1 MREEIEKL
9 SDEELEKQFQESI
22 DIEERVELDKERIRR
37 AKDILLNVK
46 NGYDIEKFLNM
57 FHWSTTYKDNV
68 FHLVNE
74 DYNIQNSQEVM
85 VLLNKKLLV
94 DAILAK
100 TTDISGHNKLI
111 ENLNEKNLII
121 VNNILQHTT
130 NSNSFTLSMQE
141 LKKFVSEPCLLTE
154 KEIEA
159 LKGESKNDGTENTKQ
174 TNTRERESTDRQAPD
189 RPSRMA
195 DRDRQWSRAYDS
207 EDENTGRKYIDEY
220 LQPPASADIIEDD
233 SEVEE

>member
-1 MREEIEKL
+1 MKEELEKL
-9 SDEELEKQFQESI
+9 SDEELEKQFQDSTDMEK
-22 DIEERVELDKERIRR
+22 RVSLDKERIRR
-37 AKDILLNVK
+37 AKEILLNVK

-57 FHWSTTYKDNV
+57 FHWSATYKDNV

-141 LKKFVSEPCLLTE
+141 LKKFVSEPCLLTT

-159 LKGESKNDGTENTKQ
+159 LKGESNDNTENRKQ
-174 TNTRERESTDRQAPD
+174 ANAGKRESTDRQAPD

-207 EDENTGRKYIDEY
+207 EDENNGRNDFDEY

>member
-1 MREEIEKL
+1 MEIEKL
-9 SDEELEKQFQESI
+9 NNEELENQFQNST
-22 DIEERVELDKERIRR
+22 DIEERILLDKERIRR
-37 AKDILLNVK
+37 AKVILLNVK
-46 NGYDIEKFLNM
+46 NGYDIEKFLSM
-57 FHWSTTYKDNV
+57 FPWSALYKDKT
-68 FHLVNE
+68 FHLVNA
-74 DYNIQNSQEVM
+74 DYNIHNTQEVM

-94 DAILAK
+94 DAIVAK

-159 LKGESKNDGTENTKQ
+159 LKGESKNDSTKNTEQ

-189 RPSRMA
+189 RPSRVA
-195 DRDRQWSRAYDS
+195 DRDNRRSRAYDS
-207 EDENTGRKYIDEY
+207 EDENNGRNDIDEY
-220 LQPPASADIIEDD
+220 LRTPASADLLCDD

>member
-1 MREEIEKL
+1 MKEELEKL

-37 AKDILLNVK
+37 AKEILLNVK
-46 NGYDIEKFLNM
+46 NGYDIAKFLGM
-57 FHWSTTYKDNV
+57 FHWSATYKDNV

-100 TTDISGHNKLI
+100 TTNENGHNKLI
-111 ENLNEKNLII
+111 ENLNGENLII

-130 NSNSFTLSMQE
+130 NSNSFVLSMQE
-141 LKKFVSEPCLLTE
+141 LKKFVSEPCLLTT

-159 LKGESKNDGTENTKQ
+159 LKGESNDNTENRKQ
-174 TNTRERESTDRQAPD
+174 ANAGKRESTDRQAPD

-207 EDENTGRKYIDEY
+207 EDENNGRNDFDEY